1 MRILRLHLRHFRG
14 FDDLTIK
21 PQKHLVLMG
30 EPGAGR
36 SDLIEGLRRLLA
48 PDSTRFPLSEPTDFH
63 SGDLTVRVEIEAYLG
78 DLEPEFQQLFMDHL
92 EVWNEGTHELV
103 PELDELDQLQDPA
116 HQWVIRLCY
125 RARWDAV
132 EKQGEHWIDY
142 PKTSDPDNEVFDRVP
157 RPVRERIPFAL
168 VEPAT
173 RPLDLGPR
181 SPFRKVIEAADG
193 TDFPAALEDLNQG
206 LKDLAAR
213 LSQGEQVSNALARVL
228 ESISMLMEVS
238 GAPVGDVIRFLPE
251 GGALGAIIRS
261 LGPAVDLLDGVG
273 PLPLNRHGSTM
284 QALLA
289 ISEAM
294 WAAGSRSGIV
304 VADDFGEGLDA
315 ASAHHLAATLRKTC
329 GQVWLSTR
337 RSSAAEPFG
346 PEELVRLTKSG
357 RTRRALHGEVPVSKA
372 DRLAARHFHLQLLP
386 AAASR
391 SLIVVEGPHDRSALE
406 AIARRL
412 FLADLDVLPAA
423 QGIAIIHAG
432 AADEAGGST
441 VVPRL
446 ALAAKRL
453 GFRVVA
459 VLDWD
464 RDQAQA
470 QIALNMALA
479 ASDAVVRLPEG
490 AAIEVALLADLA
502 DDTIRTATQE
512 VANAFGVPLPG
523 NIGQLTGDDLRAAAI
538 TFLKSSAGFH
548 AQFVDALPDGVL
560 PPLATQL
567 LRTAVLAARGGH
579 DGHVQL

>member
-1 MRILRLHLRHFRG
+1 MRILRLYVRHFRG
-14 FDDLTIK
+14 FDDLTITL
-21 PQKHLVLMG
+21 QKHLVLMG
-30 EPGAGR
+30 EPGSGR
-36 SDLIEGLRRLLA
+36 SDLIEGLRRVLA
-48 PDSTRFPLSEPTDFH
+48 PDSTRFPLSEPSDFH
-63 SGDLTVRVEIEAYLG
+63 AGDLTARAEIEAYLG

-92 EVWNEGTHELV
+92 EVWNKETSELV
-103 PELDELDQLQDPA
+103 PELDELDQLQDAA
-116 HQWVIRLCY
+116 HQWVVRVCY

-132 EKQGEHWIDY
+132 EKQGEHWVDY
-142 PKTSDPDNEVFDRVP
+142 PKTSDADNDDFDKVP

-168 VEPAT
+168 VQPAT

-181 SPFRKVIEAADG
+181 GPFRRVVDAADG
-193 TDFPAALEDLNQG
+193 TDFPAALEDLNEG
-206 LKDLAAR
+206 LKDLAAH

-228 ESISMLMEVS
+228 ESISLLMEVS
-238 GAPVGDVIRFLPE
+238 GAPAGDVIRFLPE
-251 GGALGAIIRS
+251 GGALGAIIKS

-273 PLPLNRHGSTM
+273 PLPLSRHGSTM

-357 RTRRALHGEVPVSKA
+357 RTRRAHHGEVPVTKA
-372 DRLAARHFHLQLLP
+372 DRLAARHLYLQLLP

-391 SLIVVEGPHDRSALE
+391 GLIVVEGPHDRTALE

-432 AADEAGGST
+432 AVDEAGGST

-446 ALAAKRL
+446 AIAAKRL

-459 VLDWD
+459 ILDWD
-464 RDQAQA
+464 RDQGQA
-470 QIALNMALA
+470 QVALNVALA

-502 DDTIRTATQE
+502 DDTVRTAIQE
-512 VANAFGVPLPG
+512 VAGAFAVPLQG
-523 NIGQLTGDDLRAAAI
+523 NFEQLNGNALRAAAI
-538 TFLKSSAGFH
+538 GFLKSSAGFH
-548 AQFVDALPDGVL
+548 AQFVDALPEGVL
-560 PPLATQL
+560 PPLATEL
-567 LRTAVLAARGGH
+567 LRAAVLAARGGH
-579 DGHVQL
+579 DGHLQL